1 MQQTSSQ
8 AVIDKLTVRIL
19 KIFNL
24 QRKKFFIHLF
34 IFVCYSF
41 IAAVKYYRWWGKRE
55 FNQTWTYCMPVGK
68 TLLIAYLF
76 QQTSSK
82 KKFWK
87 IFKDLYFNKHSF
99 VLYQVLWVYLHKS
112 LSLNL
117 AILSKIFVKYI
128 LIDISV
134 NNNHIETEFLNATMN
149 EYHPL

>member
-1 MQQTSSQ
+1 MNLLYACRKNLAHCVPIPTNF
-8 AVIDKLTVRIL
+8 L
-19 KIFNL
+19 K
-24 QRKKFFIHLF
+24 
-34 IFVCYSF
+34 
-41 IAAVKYYRWWGKRE
+41 
-55 FNQTWTYCMPVGK
+55 
-68 TLLIAYLF
+68 
-76 QQTSSK
+76 K

-134 NNNHIETEFLNATMN
+134 NNNHIETEFLDATMN
-149 EYHPL
+149 EYHQL